1 MHHQLDHLDHPSVE
15 TKQKLNHPLNLKR
28 GTYQYVKKQDW
39 KSINTEE
46 TNSYLFL
53 QAINIHTL
61 QKGMQKDCRKECHE
75 A

>member
-1 MHHQLDHLDHPSVE
+1 M
-15 TKQKLNHPLNLKR
+15 
-28 GTYQYVKKQDW
+28 KKQSQ

-75 A
+75 T